1 MKPLLMK
8 LTLAAALACA
18 LPALA
23 CTPEEATA
31 KREQLA
37 REVAKLTEQNPTK
50 AKEINDEL
58 QKMDLGTAAKDLP
71 DKCQLIDQR
80 LKELGTAEKKADS

>member
-1 MKPLLMK
+1 MKILNTLLIA
-8 LTLAAALACA
+8 TTLACA
-18 LPALA
+18 LPVWA

-37 REVAKLTEQNPTK
+37 KEVAKLTEQNPAK
-50 AKEINDEL
+50 AKEINAEL
-58 QKMDLGTAAKDLP
+58 QNMDLGTASADLP

-80 LKELGTAEKKADS
+80 LKELGTAEKKAES

>member
-1 MKPLLMK
+1 MKTLIR
-8 LTLAAALACA
+8 LTVAATLACA
-18 LPALA
+18 LPAWA

-37 REVAKLTEQNPTK
+37 QQVTQLTQQNPAK

-58 QKMDLGTAAKDLP
+58 QGMDLETASKDLP
-71 DKCQLIDQR
+71 DKCQLIDKRLQE
-80 LKELGTAEKKADS
+80 LKEAQKKAG

>member
-1 MKPLLMK
+1 MKTFLK
-8 LTLAAALACA
+8 FTLATTLACA
-18 LPALA
+18 LPAWA

-37 REVAKLTEQNPTK
+37 QEVTRLTQQNPAK

-58 QKMDLGTAAKDLP
+58 QAMDLKTASKDLP
-71 DKCQLIDQR
+71 DKCQLIDKRLQE
-80 LKELGTAEKKADS
+80 LKEAQQKAG

>member
-1 MKPLLMK
+1 MKTLS
-8 LTLAAALACA
+8 TLAIATTLFCA
-18 LPALA
+18 LPAWA
-23 CTPEEATA
+23 CTLEEATA

-37 REVAKLTEQNPTK
+37 REVARLTEQNPAK

-58 QKMDLGTAAKDLP
+58 QKMDLGTASKDLP

-80 LKELGTAEKKADS
+80 LKELDTAEKKADS

>member
-1 MKPLLMK
+1 MKTLLK
-8 LTLAAALACA
+8 FTLVATFACA
-18 LPALA
+18 LPVWA
-23 CTPEEATA
+23 CTPEEATL

-37 REVAKLTEQNPTK
+37 REITKLTEQNPTK

-58 QKMDLGTAAKDLP
+58 QKMDLGTASKDLP

-80 LKELGTAEKKADS
+80 LKELGTAEKKAES

>member
-1 MKPLLMK
+1 MKTLLK
-8 LTLAAALACA
+8 LTLAATLACA
-18 LPALA
+18 LPVWA
-23 CTPEEATA
+23 CPPDEATA

-37 REVAKLTEQNPTK
+37 REVAKITEQNPAK

-58 QKMDLGTAAKDLP
+58 KRMDLKTASADLP

-80 LKELGTAEKKADS
+80 LKELQSAEKKAGG

>member
-1 MKPLLMK
+1 MKSMLQI
-8 LTLAAALACA
+8 TLAATLACA
-18 LPALA
+18 LPVWA

-37 REVAKLTEQNPTK
+37 QEVAKLTEQNPTK
-50 AKEINDEL
+50 AKEINEQL
-58 QKMDLGTAAKDLP
+58 QKMDMGTASADLP

-80 LKELGTAEKKADS
+80 LKELDTADKKAEG

>member
-1 MKPLLMK
+1 MKPLMT
-8 LTLAAALACA
+8 LTLAATLTCA
-18 LPALA
+18 LPVWA
-23 CTPEEATA
+23 CPPDEATA

-37 REVAKLTEQNPTK
+37 KEVAKITEQNPAK

-58 QKMDLGTAAKDLP
+58 QKMDLETASKDLP

-80 LKELGTAEKKADS
+80 LKELQSAEKKAES

>member
-1 MKPLLMK
+1 MKTLLK
-8 LTLAAALACA
+8 FTLAATFACA
-18 LPALA
+18 LPVWA

-37 REVAKLTEQNPTK
+37 REITKLTEQNPAK

-58 QKMDLGTAAKDLP
+58 QKMDLGTASKDLP

-80 LKELGTAEKKADS
+80 LKELGTAEKKAEG

>member
-1 MKPLLMK
+1 MKTLLK
-8 LTLAAALACA
+8 LTLVTTLACA
-18 LPALA
+18 LPAWA

-37 REVAKLTEQNPTK
+37 KEVTKLTEQNPAK
-50 AKEINDEL
+50 AKEINAEL
-58 QKMDLGTAAKDLP
+58 QKMDLGTASADLP

-80 LKELGTAEKKADS
+80 LEELGKAKEKAS

>member
-1 MKPLLMK
+1 MKTL
-8 LTLAAALACA
+8 LTLTLTASFACA
-18 LPALA
+18 LPAWA

-31 KREQLA
+31 KGEQLA
-37 REVAKLTEQNPTK
+37 KEVTKLTQQNPAK

-58 QKMDLGTAAKDLP
+58 QKMDLGTASKDLP

-80 LKELGTAEKKADS
+80 LKELGSAEKKAEG

>member
-1 MKPLLMK
+1 MKTLLK
-8 LTLAAALACA
+8 LTIAATLACA
-18 LPALA
+18 LPVWA
-23 CTPEEATA
+23 CPPDEATA

-37 REVAKLTEQNPTK
+37 KEVAKITEQNPAK

-58 QKMDLGTAAKDLP
+58 QKMDLDTASADLP

-80 LKELGTAEKKADS
+80 LKELDSAAKKAKG

>member
-1 MKPLLMK
+1 MKTLMT
-8 LTLAAALACA
+8 LTLAATFACA
-18 LPALA
+18 LPAWA

-37 REVAKLTEQNPTK
+37 KEVTRLTEQNPAK
-50 AKEINDEL
+50 AKEINAEL
-58 QKMDLGTAAKDLP
+58 QKMDLGTASADLP

-80 LKELGTAEKKADS
+80 LKELQTADKKAES